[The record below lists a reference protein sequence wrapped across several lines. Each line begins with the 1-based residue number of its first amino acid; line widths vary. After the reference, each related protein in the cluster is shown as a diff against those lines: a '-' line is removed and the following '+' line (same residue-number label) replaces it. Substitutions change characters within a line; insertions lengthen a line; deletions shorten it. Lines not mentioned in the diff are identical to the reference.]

1 MLNEVTIVSSSIGSH
16 RGDLQSYCPK
26 TVTGFSIFYFLNI
39 YIMKAKISSML
50 IIALLTASCQN
61 SVGPDLVEDSQ
72 NLNFEEL
79 SGIQHDIAVNILTS
93 KFGGYKKGTPKTRT
107 AEFSITP
114 YVLEGDTTM
123 FIVQYPDGWE
133 IYSANHATDMVLFSA
148 EHGNYVQD
156 MRNAPESFKL
166 MIENNARII
175 SGIPD
180 TTTTINPSWGIAGVT
195 QNDLDLCKTIVRT
208 KNGIKVLSNTEEYP
222 PGKWILME
230 TEDLGTT
237 VYTSNKLTQTSWN
250 QKFPYNLYS
259 EKVINTKDGKLA
271 SAVAGCAPVALAQYM
286 YYTHYLNGTPSASV
300 TTATPTTNGL
310 DFTFSGSSS
319 SIWDEMQHSYS
330 YWGGEEV
337 ALLIGK
343 IGHDLNAEYGAEGT
357 SVITNNI
364 APYLSNIYNTNYPL
378 QDFNYAYIKR
388 SINKNLPVITHAY
401 SNQDN
406 NGQPSKNTGHT
417 FLTDQYRETTQNRK
431 ATYRLERDP
440 WPSGIVD
447 PWESD
452 EVDPEGNVIGYAYI
466 KEVIITTN
474 TYEVSTNWGD
484 YEFMN
489 NIFHSASGYWTVGI
503 NKI

>member
-1 MLNEVTIVSSSIGSH
+1 
-16 RGDLQSYCPK
+16 
-26 TVTGFSIFYFLNI
+26 
-39 YIMKAKISSML
+39 ML

-133 IYSANHATDMVLFSA
+133 IYSANHATDMVLFSS
-148 EHGNYVQD
+148 EHGNYEQD
-156 MRNAPESFKL
+156 MRNAPASLKL

-180 TTTTINPSWGIAGVT
+180 TTTAINPSWGIARVT
-195 QNDLDLCKTIVRT
+195 KNDLDLCKTIVRT

-222 PGKWILME
+222 PGKWELFE
-230 TEDLGTT
+230 TEDMGTT
-237 VYTSNKLTQTSWN
+237 EYTSDKLTKTSWN
-250 QKFPYNLYS
+250 QDFPYNLYS
-259 EKVINTKDGKLA
+259 KKVLKDGKLV
-271 SAVAGCAPVALAQYM
+271 SAVAGCVPVALAQYM
-286 YYTHYLNGTPSASV
+286 YYTHQTIGIPYTSV
-300 TTATPTTNGL
+300 TTAIPTEDGL
-310 DFTFSGSSS
+310 DFSFSGSSS
-319 SIWDEMQHSYS
+319 TIWNEMQLSYS

-343 IGHDLNAEYGAEGT
+343 IGHDLNANYGYAGT
-357 SVITNNI
+357 GVVTSRI
-364 APYLSNIYNTNYPL
+364 APYLYNIYTVSYPL
-378 QDFNYAYIKR
+378 QDFDYSYIKR
-388 SINKNLPVITHAY
+388 SIDKKFPVITHAF

-406 NGQPSKNTGHT
+406 NGNSIEKGGHT
-417 FLTDQYRETTQNRK
+417 FLTDQYRETTQTTR
-431 ATYRLERDP
+431 AYYRLIRDP
-440 WPSGIVD
+440 LPSGMID

-452 EVDPEGNVIGYAYI
+452 ELDSDGNIIGYAYI
-466 KEVIITTN
+466 KEIDITSTK
-474 TYEVSTNWGD
+474 YQVSTNWGA

-489 NIFHSASGYWTVGI
+489 HIFYHASGYWTVGSRKYNLGRMI
-503 NKI
+503 NSRSGI